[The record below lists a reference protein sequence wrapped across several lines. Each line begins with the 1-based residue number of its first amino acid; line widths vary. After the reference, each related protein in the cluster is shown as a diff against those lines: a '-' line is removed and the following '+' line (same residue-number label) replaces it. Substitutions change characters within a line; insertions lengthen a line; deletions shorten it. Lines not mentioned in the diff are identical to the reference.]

1 MLKKA
6 YYKLLRGFFVV
17 YLVFYLIAFFP
28 TIVFALPFKDLDD
41 KKFEWARPFIDK
53 MYNLGVVSGKAQD
66 IFAPADPIKRQEFI
80 VMLIKALEEESK
92 VKGKLL
98 PKDFPNQGK
107 IQSWAKEYIA
117 YSIEKGIITG
127 DDFKNFRPEE
137 NLKRYEA
144 VIFIVKALGLEKE
157 ANSIKILNLTFKD
170 VYTLSFETRKYLQ
183 LIVDK
188 KIMSGIDKE
197 NFKPYDYI
205 TRAQAA
211 KVLNQVVKYT
221 NNTRIFKGKIENL
234 NLSEGNIEILQGNII
249 KKYNLDKNISI
260 YKEDEKGNLL
270 KIELK
275 DLKKYQDVNYIV
287 KSNNV
292 SYLEVIYSNN
302 IIESELEDYE
312 GKIKAINLQNN
323 YLILEKVDGSISS
336 YIINS
341 DTKCFMNN
349 NVIPVNENLIGKKV
363 KISVSNGKI
372 MRIEVAG
379 ENKEV
384 KGILKGIVSNVSPSY
399 IIIENSLSKENETYI
414 LSNLIETIK
423 NDKPA
428 SINELLGGDMVIASI
443 TNGSVTRIIAE
454 SAEKTIFGVIK
465 SINFANKVP
474 LISVID
480 SEGNLKEYEVDSQV
494 KVIKNGITSKLND
507 LKISDEVTIVIR
519 YNRIVSISAKTV
531 KKEITGTIK
540 EISHTSVNY
549 SKIVIFN
556 EKGEEV
562 NIVITP
568 DTDILKD
575 KKNITVYDLKPDY
588 SIRAIVEG
596 EEAKSVE
603 VFTTQSLLA
612 FRGKIKYIHQ
622 DIMVIIAEI
631 TNEKG
636 TEVREIHYG
645 TNTLLIKG
653 NRTISLSKF
662 SDYFKEGDDIIII
675 GKVEG
680 GLFKADVLIN
690 LIVQN

>member
-1 MLKKA
+1 
-6 YYKLLRGFFVV
+6 
-17 YLVFYLIAFFP
+17 
-28 TIVFALPFKDLDD
+28 
-41 KKFEWARPFIDK
+41 
-53 MYNLGVVSGKAQD
+53 
-66 IFAPADPIKRQEFI
+66 
-80 VMLIKALEEESK
+80 
-92 VKGKLL
+92 
-98 PKDFPNQGK
+98 
-107 IQSWAKEYIA
+107 
-117 YSIEKGIITG
+117 
-127 DDFKNFRPEE
+127 
-137 NLKRYEA
+137 
-144 VIFIVKALGLEKE
+144 
-157 ANSIKILNLTFKD
+157 
-170 VYTLSFETRKYLQ
+170 
-183 LIVDK
+183 
-188 KIMSGIDKE
+188 
-197 NFKPYDYI
+197 
-205 TRAQAA
+205 
-211 KVLNQVVKYT
+211 
-221 NNTRIFKGKIENL
+221 
-234 NLSEGNIEILQGNII
+234 
-249 KKYNLDKNISI
+249 
-260 YKEDEKGNLL
+260 
-270 KIELK
+270 
-275 DLKKYQDVNYIV
+275 
-287 KSNNV
+287 
-292 SYLEVIYSNN
+292 
-302 IIESELEDYE
+302 
-312 GKIKAINLQNN
+312 
-323 YLILEKVDGSISS
+323 
-336 YIINS
+336 
-341 DTKCFMNN
+341 
-349 NVIPVNENLIGKKV
+349 
-363 KISVSNGKI
+363 
-372 MRIEVAG
+372 
-379 ENKEV
+379 
-384 KGILKGIVSNVSPSY
+384 
-399 IIIENSLSKENETYI
+399 KENETYI